1 MGKLNDLVADHSTK
15 PVPDHEKCGGFRLAL
30 IIIGVSIALP
40 AFVSGAQLGQQIG
53 IKSSMIAFF
62 IGGLILTVVGSFT
75 GIVAAKSRLTTYMLV
90 KFSFGPTGAHIVNF
104 VLAATMFGWFGVNA
118 SLFGEAVLAAFRD
131 LGWTESSDTGVYVM
145 VGSALM
151 VMTTVFGFKAID
163 KLSLIAVPIL
173 IVILVTIMWKSAQA
187 ATVDEILAAGS
198 RDMPLGLA
206 ISAVAGSNMVMVAA
220 LPDIARYLS
229 KSHQAIVAVFIA
241 YVIGEPLILLC
252 SAIPSLVTGDP
263 DLMNIVFALGLG
275 TWALVVMVFAT
286 WTSNA
291 SNLYGSGLSLA
302 AIFKNVRRWKLTV
315 LSGVFGTAIALG
327 GIIDVF
333 IPFLIFLGVLIPP
346 IAAIYVVHFYAYGEQ
361 SYDPAA
367 LDDGPPVRYNA
378 FIAWILGSAIA
389 VLATFEHVT
398 ISTVPAIDSAVIA
411 AAAYWLC
418 KRYSLAQRVG
428 LGRLE
433 EGAA

>member
-53 IKSSMIAFF
+53 IKNSMIAFF

-275 TWALVVMVFAT
+275 
-286 WTSNA
+286 
-291 SNLYGSGLSLA
+291 
-302 AIFKNVRRWKLTV
+302 NVGACGH
-315 LSGVFGTAIALG
+315 GVC
-327 GIIDVF
+327 DVDVQCVE
-333 IPFLIFLGVLIPP
+333 PLRVWLEPGRDLQ
-346 IAAIYVVHFYAYGEQ
+346 ER
-361 SYDPAA
+361 
-367 LDDGPPVRYNA
+367 PPVEADRTIGGLRNCNSAGWNHRRLYSVSHFPGRADSTDRGDLRCA
-378 FIAWILGSAIA
+378 FLCLRRA
-389 VLATFEHVT
+389 VVR
-398 ISTVPAIDSAVIA
+398 SSGP
-411 AAAYWLC
+411 
-418 KRYSLAQRVG
+418 R
-428 LGRLE
+428 
-433 EGAA
+433 